1 MLAASVG
8 SVCVDVSA
16 GLGRLDWVI
25 AKLHEDSSGK
35 LKVPIFDSLFTPDL
49 AYPAHV

>member
-16 GLGRLDWVI
+16 GLGRLDSVI

-35 LKVPIFDSLFTPDL
+35 LKVPIFHSLFTPDP